1 MRQLNHAADHP
12 ARLHSVV
19 GAGEEGRDCRPLV
32 AYCLT
37 GVRGPL
43 KVDPNSPGGEATGPI
58 LFNRNYQGFPNDTE
72 EYYHFQLNSP
82 GQVRVVLTGIT
93 GRDPQLHLYY
103 NTPNNRVGYAGG
115 APYQIT
121 YNGQPGTYWV
131 RVYVADSFNS
141 TNLYTLRVNNP

>member
-1 MRQLNHAADHP
+1 MGASI
-12 ARLHSVV
+12 ARSLALWEGL
-19 GAGEEGRDCRPLV
+19 GAGSYTHL
-32 AYCLT
+32 
-37 GVRGPL
+37 
-43 KVDPNSPGGEATGPI
+43 
-58 LFNRNYQGFPNDTE
+58 
-72 EYYHFQLNSP
+72 
-82 GQVRVVLTGIT
+82 